1 MLADG
6 QAEDAVRGG
15 QGEAVDGSV
24 VGEDG
29 LFGERELLVDGG
41 VKDLLLL
48 CGSDVSEV
56 GVVSGEKVGMSYGC

>member
-6 QAEDAVRGG
+6 QAENAVRGG
-15 QGEAVDGSV
+15 QGEAVDGGV
-24 VGEDG
+24 VGENG

-48 CGSDVSEV
+48 CESCVSDV
-56 GVVSGEKVGMSYGC
+56 C